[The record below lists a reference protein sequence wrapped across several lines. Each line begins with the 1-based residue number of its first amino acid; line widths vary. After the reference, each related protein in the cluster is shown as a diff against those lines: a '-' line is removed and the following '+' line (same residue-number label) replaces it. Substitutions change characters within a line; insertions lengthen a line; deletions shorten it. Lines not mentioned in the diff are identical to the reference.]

1 MRTITI
7 FFALLFSVPLFSQSE
22 KQLAVF
28 GGANYQ
34 PILKGNHFGFDLTG
48 RYYLD
53 EKISVG
59 LEFAYSSKKYN
70 QGFGFET
77 DRTLMHNVLLNSVI
91 QYDFLTSEKFFVG
104 AFVTNGVSIITLR
117 DRNDTRLRE
126 VTEEIDG
133 IWYTREVEVPKRLGR
148 DSFYIL
154 TPGIDLSYK
163 VATLDQ
169 EFNTNLYITSRIG
182 YQIAFGDGD
191 FAKPKNFTDFVF
203 SLGVT
208 IKGDL

>member
-7 FFALLFSVPLFSQSE
+7 FFALLFSVLLFSQSE

-59 LEFAYSSKKYN
+59 LEFAYTSKKYN

-104 AFVTNGVSIITLR
+104 AFVANGVSIITLR

-133 IWYTREVEVPKRLGR
+133 IWYTREVEVPKRLNR
-148 DSFYIL
+148 DAFYVM
-154 TPGIDLSYK
+154 TPGIDFSAK
-163 VATLDQ
+163 VANLDP
-169 EFNTNLYITSRIG
+169 EFDTNMYITSRIG
-182 YQIAFGDGD
+182 YQMAFGNQD
-191 FAKPKNFTDFVF
+191 FATARNYTDFVF
-203 SLGVT
+203 SLGIT
-208 IKGDL
+208 IRTR